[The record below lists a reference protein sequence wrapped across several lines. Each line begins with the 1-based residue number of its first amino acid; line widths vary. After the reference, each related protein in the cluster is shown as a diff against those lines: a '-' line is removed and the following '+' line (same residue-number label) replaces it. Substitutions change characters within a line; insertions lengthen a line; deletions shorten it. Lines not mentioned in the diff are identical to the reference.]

1 MWNYFEPEE
10 RTWYSWSLDGAHLWM
25 RKNGEEWRFK
35 LESIPFKRIINDAHG
50 PDNADPPGPDSV
62 SIAVAAGKKVGLCP
76 HPSSIPYIVSARN
89 DVSILPGA
97 EAWFTIALPP
107 VLRFQ
112 LESGTILFEASPF
125 VTPTTWF
132 GDKISGSLC
141 LSLPIE
147 LEPETSETK
156 LDIAK
161 SDSSLPKSQ
170 PRSALYLS
178 CHSLIQCR
186 IVVRNKSKE
195 ALDVKRLA
203 IFTNLMNIYK
213 VDETLISDTVVI
225 TAGTDGSLKTNMN
238 NAGYEN
244 LEKIHVASKSAIN
257 EVLIMRG
264 VSFLRNIAGI

>member
-1 MWNYFEPEE
+1 MWDYFEPEE
-10 RTWYSWSLDGAHLWM
+10 SKWYAWSLDGAHLWM
-25 RKNGEEWRFK
+25 RRSGEEWRFK
-35 LESIPFKRIINDAHG
+35 LESIPFKRILNDAHG
-50 PDNADPPGPDSV
+50 PDNAEPPGPNSV
-62 SIAVAAGKKVGLCP
+62 SIAVAAGKKVGLRP

-107 VLRFQ
+107 VLRFE

-161 SDSSLPKSQ
+161 SDDSLQKSQ
-170 PRSALYLS
+170 ARAAQYLS
-178 CHSLIQCR
+178 CHSLIHCR
-186 IVVRNKSKE
+186 IVVRNKSKD

-213 VDETLISDTVVI
+213 VDETLMSDTVVI
-225 TAGTDGSLKTNMN
+225 TAGTDGSLKTNMHSG
-238 NAGYEN
+238 GYEN
-244 LEKIHVASKSAIN
+244 LEKVHIASKSAIN

>member
-10 RTWYSWSLDGAHLWM
+10 NGWYAWSLDGASLWV
-25 RKNGEEWRFK
+25 RRNGEQWRFGM
-35 LESIPFKRIINDAHG
+35 ETIPFKRVENDAHG
-50 PDNADPPGPDSV
+50 PDPVESPKLGSIA
-62 SIAVAAGKKVGLCP
+62 IAVAAGKKVGLRP
-76 HPSSIPYIVSARN
+76 HPNPLPYVVSAKN
-89 DVSILPGA
+89 DVRILPGA

-107 VLRFQ
+107 VLRFE

-132 GDKISGSLC
+132 GDKMSGSLC

-161 SDSSLPKSQ
+161 SDDSLQKSQ
-170 PRSALYLS
+170 ARAAQYLS
-178 CHSLIQCR
+178 CHSLIHCR
-186 IVVRNKSKE
+186 IVVRNKSKD

-203 IFTNLMNIYK
+203 IFTNLMNIYRI
-213 VDETLISDTVVI
+213 DETLISDTVVI

-238 NAGYEN
+238 SAGYEN
-244 LEKIHVASKSAIN
+244 LEKLHVASKSSIN